1 MAYKGI
7 KFSDIKEKTDCEGYI
22 MEGNLSLEEL
32 KVIIEEKRYQ
42 LNTLLK
48 NNDTNREKALKL
60 SVELDKLICK
70 YYSAINKSN

>member
-1 MAYKGI
+1 
-7 KFSDIKEKTDCEGYI
+7 